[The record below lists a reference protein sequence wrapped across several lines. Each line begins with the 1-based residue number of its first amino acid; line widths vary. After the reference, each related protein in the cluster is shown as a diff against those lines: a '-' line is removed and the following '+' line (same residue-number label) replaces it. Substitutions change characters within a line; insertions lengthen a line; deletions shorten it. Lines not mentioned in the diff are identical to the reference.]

1 MLSTEEADM
10 IDAQQ
15 IKDLDAKY
23 VVHTYNRSSFVLE
36 RGEGVWLYDTDGKQ
50 YLDFGTGI
58 AVNALGYGHP
68 AIVQAIT
75 EQLGKLAHVSNLYH
89 TIPQAQL
96 AQMLVEASFADKV
109 YFCNSGAESVEAAI
123 KFARKWARTHY
134 GEHKTEFISMT
145 NAFHGRT
152 MGSLALTPR
161 DHYQDPFRPLM
172 PGARLAT
179 YNDLASVEALMDDK
193 VCAVIVEPLQGEGG
207 IHTATPEF
215 LEGLRRLCDA
225 NGSLLIF
232 DEVQCGLGRTGTLWA
247 YEHSGVTPD
256 LMTLAKPIGGGL
268 PMGVTFMTQ
277 AVADTIE
284 PGDHGST
291 FAANAVVA
299 SAAKAVFT
307 TIADP
312 AFLSHVRWAGS
323 YLEAGL
329 LKLQEEHDCIV
340 EVRGRGLIWGVECDR
355 PVGPALASA
364 TDQGLLVLNAG
375 SNVLRLLPPLI
386 VEQEHLDKAL
396 DSLNKAFGAL

>member
-1 MLSTEEADM
+1 MV
-10 IDAQQ
+10 DAQQ

-36 RGEGVWLYDTDGKQ
+36 RGEGCYLFDTEGKA
-50 YLDFGTGI
+50 YLDFATGI

-68 AIVQAIT
+68 AVTAAIA
-75 EQLGKLAHVSNLYH
+75 EQLGRLPHVSNLYH

-96 AQMLVEASFADKV
+96 AQMLCESSFADKV

-123 KFARKWARTHY
+123 KFSRKWARAHY
-134 GEHKTEFISMT
+134 GEHKTDFISMT

-161 DHYQDPFRPLM
+161 EHYQDPFKPLM

-179 YNDLASVEALMDDK
+179 FNDLASVEALLDEK

-207 IHTATPEF
+207 INAATPEF
-215 LEGLRRLCDA
+215 LRGLRQACDT
-225 NGSLLIF
+225 NGSLLIY

-247 YEHSGVTPD
+247 YEASGVTPD
-256 LMTLAKPIGGGL
+256 IMTLAKPIGGGL

-277 AVADTIE
+277 AVADTIQ

-291 FAANAVVA
+291 FAANPIVA
-299 SAAKAVFT
+299 AAAQAVFK
-307 TIADP
+307 TISDP
-312 AFLSHVRWAGS
+312 AFLARVRWAGG

-329 LKLQEEHDCIV
+329 LKLQEEYDTIT
-340 EVRGRGLIWGVECDR
+340 EVRGRGLIWGVECKV
-355 PVGPALASA
+355 PVGPAVASA
-364 TDQGLLVLNAG
+364 ADQGLLVLNAG
-375 SNVLRLLPPLI
+375 PNVLRLLPPLI
-386 VEQEHLDKAL
+386 VEQKHLDQAL
-396 DSLNKAFGAL
+396 AILGTAFAAL

>member
-1 MLSTEEADM
+1 MVDT
-10 IDAQQ
+10 QQ

-36 RGEGVWLYDTDGKQ
+36 RGEGVYVYDTEGKA
-50 YLDFGTGI
+50 YLDFVTGI

-68 AIVQAIT
+68 AVTQAIA

-96 AQMLVEASFADKV
+96 AQMLCESSFADKV

-123 KFARKWARTHY
+123 KFSRKWARTHY
-134 GEHKTEFISMT
+134 GETKTEFISMT
-145 NAFHGRT
+145 DAFHGRT

-161 DHYQDPFRPLM
+161 EHYQEPFRPLM

-179 YNDLASVEALMDDK
+179 FNDLASVEALLDDK

-207 IHTATPEF
+207 VNAATPAF
-215 LEGLRRLCDA
+215 LQGLRKACDA

-247 YEHSGVTPD
+247 HEASGIAPD
-256 LMTLAKPIGGGL
+256 IMTVAKPIGGGL
-268 PMGVTFMTQ
+268 PMGVTLMTQ
-277 AVADTIE
+277 AVADTIQ

-299 SAAKAVFT
+299 AAAQAVFK
-307 TIADP
+307 TISDP
-312 AFLSHVRWAGS
+312 AFLAHVRWAGG
-323 YLEAGL
+323 YLESGL

-340 EVRGRGLIWGVECDR
+340 EVRGRGLIWGVQCKV
-355 PVGPALASA
+355 PVGPAVASA
-364 TDQGLLVLNAG
+364 AEQGMLVLNAG
-375 SNVLRLLPPLI
+375 PNVLRLLPPLI
-386 VEQEHLDKAL
+386 IEKEQLDQALAMLDKAF
-396 DSLNKAFGAL
+396 AAL